1 MTIFDE
7 SAWLAANLDTAA
19 SADIRY
25 TMAANFIRRQH
36 VEIER
41 MRAENLELRR
51 RAEVMGN
58 QTTKE
63 AS

>member
-1 MTIFDE
+1 MIIFDE
-7 SAWLAANLDTAA
+7 AAWLAANLDTAA

-25 TMAANFIRRQH
+25 TMAAHLIRRQH
-36 VEIER
+36 GEIER
-41 MRAENLELRR
+41 LRAENLELRR

-63 AS
+63 ES

>member
-1 MTIFDE
+1 MTDFDE
-7 SAWLAANLDTAA
+7 AAWLAANLDTAA

-36 VEIER
+36 GEIEQL
-41 MRAENLELRR
+41 RAENSELRR
-51 RAEVMGN
+51 RVGVMGN

-63 AS
+63 DV